1 MYNSMPVKGKLI
13 SSLHNCWYLRDNRDL
28 NLSAQKRTIGILP
41 FEPWSWLYT
50 MISNAIVQCCYWL
63 QNGAYFC
70 RSKSLWLQKE
80 ILKKAAWYWLLLL
93 ATGLNKK
100 SLLCTK
106 CNQKF
111 ILICYW
117 NIEKC
122 VRFSGLAVMLV
133 SWIFSFISFI
143 FLFLRNCCLLFFT
156 RLQNCGKLPI
166 DVEVEL
172 LHKIGYQGN
181 CLWSLNW

>member
-1 MYNSMPVKGKLI
+1 MQLFSAAIDCKTEPIFVEV
-13 SSLHNCWYLRDNRDL
+13 
-28 NLSAQKRTIGILP
+28 NLFGCKRK
-41 FEPWSWLYT
+41 F
-50 MISNAIVQCCYWL
+50 
-63 QNGAYFC
+63 
-70 RSKSLWLQKE
+70 K
-80 ILKKAAWYWLLLL
+80 KKAACYWLLLL

-143 FLFLRNCCLLFFT
+143 FLFLRNCCLLFFYKT
-156 RLQNCGKLPI
+156 SKLWKIANRCGGRVAI
-166 DVEVEL
+166 
-172 LHKIGYQGN
+172 
-181 CLWSLNW
+181 